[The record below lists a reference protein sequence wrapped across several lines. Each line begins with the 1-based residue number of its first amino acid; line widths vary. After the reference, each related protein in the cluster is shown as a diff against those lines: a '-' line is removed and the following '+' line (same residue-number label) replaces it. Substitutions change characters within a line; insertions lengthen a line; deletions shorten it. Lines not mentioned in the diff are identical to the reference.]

1 MKAEIMA
8 VGTEILLGEIVDTNS
23 AYIASHLPALGIDV
37 YFKHTVGDNLQRITD
52 VMRRALENSDV
63 LITSGGLGPTE
74 DDLTREAIC
83 AVFNEVPQIDPDLET
98 WLRGVFSSRGNAMPE
113 RNLKQAWLIPS
124 ARAIPNP
131 RGTAPGWWA
140 EKDGKIIVSMPGPP
154 AEMVTMWDNEVA
166 PELMRRAG
174 GSIIVSRTI
183 KTVGIGEGSV
193 DEMISPLL
201 KSTNPSIGVYARAD
215 GIHVR
220 IGAKAATQEEA
231 ETMIEPVAERLK
243 EILGP
248 AIWGYDEDSFE
259 GVVSRLLDEK
269 QVQLAVM
276 ESCTGGGLA
285 NVLTNVPG
293 ISASFRGG
301 IVSYATDVKELMGV
315 DHAIIAEH
323 SVISPEVA
331 MAMAVAVRERFG
343 ADIGIGV
350 TGVAGPD
357 PEDGHPVGE
366 VYIALAGSSRIA
378 NDSIS
383 LNYPS
388 SRENI
393 KRRAVT
399 QALMLLRR
407 ALIAAKPPA

>member
-1 MKAEIMA
+1 MA

-37 YFKHTVGDNLQRITD
+37 YFKHTVGDNLQRIVE
-52 VMRRALENSDV
+52 VMRRALENSDLV
-63 LITSGGLGPTE
+63 ITSGGLGPTE

-83 AVFNEVPQIDPDLET
+83 AVFNEVPQVDADLEA
-98 WLRGVFSSRGNAMPE
+98 WLRGVFGSRGNAMPE
-113 RNLKQAWLIPS
+113 RNLKQAWLIPC

-154 AEMVTMWDNEVA
+154 GEMVRMWDEEVA

-183 KTVGIGEGSV
+183 KTIGIGEGSL

-215 GIHVR
+215 GVHVR
-220 IGAKAATQEEA
+220 IGAKAGTKDEATN
-231 ETMIEPVAERLK
+231 MIEPVAERLK
-243 EILGP
+243 EILGD
-248 AIWGYDEDSFE
+248 AVWGYDEDSFE
-259 GVVSRLLDEK
+259 SVVAGLLSEK
-269 QVQLAVM
+269 DVQLAVM

-285 NVLTNVPG
+285 NILTNVPD
-293 ISASFRGG
+293 ISAHFRGG

-315 DHAIIAEH
+315 DPGIIEEYG
-323 SVISPEVA
+323 VISSQVA
-331 MAMAVAVRERFG
+331 MAMAVAVRERLNG
-343 ADIGIGV
+343 DIGIGI

-357 PEDGHPVGE
+357 PQDGHPAGE
-366 VYIALAGSSRIA
+366 VYIALAGNSRIA
-378 NDSIS
+378 NDAVS

-407 ALIAAKPPA
+407 ALLAAR

>member
-1 MKAEIMA
+1 MA

-23 AYIASHLPALGIDV
+23 AYIASRLPILGIDV

-52 VMRRALENSDV
+52 VMARALENSDLV
-63 LITSGGLGPTE
+63 ITTGGLGPTE

-83 AVFNEVPQIDPDLET
+83 AVMGEVPRVDPDLEA
-98 WLRGVFSSRGNAMPE
+98 WLRNVFSSRGNPMPE

-131 RGTAPGWWA
+131 RGTAPGWWV

-154 AEMVTMWDNEVA
+154 GEMMRMWDDEVA
-166 PELMRRAG
+166 PELMHRAG
-174 GSIIVSRTI
+174 GSIIVSRTV

-193 DEMISPLL
+193 DEMISDLL
-201 KSTNPSIGVYARAD
+201 KSTNPSIGVYARPD

-220 IGAKAATQEEA
+220 IGAKAATRAEA
-231 ETMIEPVAERLK
+231 ETMIEPVERRVR
-243 EILGP
+243 EILGD
-248 AIWGYDEDSFE
+248 AVWGSDDDSFE
-259 GVVSRLLDEK
+259 GVVTRLLNEK
-269 QVQLAVM
+269 DVQLAVM

-285 NVLTNVPG
+285 NVLTNVPS
-293 ISASFRGG
+293 ISTHFRGG
-301 IVSYATDVKELMGV
+301 IVSYATDVKEMMGV
-315 DHAIIAEH
+315 DPAIIEAH
-323 SVISPEVA
+323 GVISAEVA
-331 MAMAVAVRERFG
+331 MAMAVAVRERLV
-343 ADIGIGV
+343 ADIGIGI

-357 PEDGHPVGE
+357 SQEGHPPGE
-366 VYIALAGSSRIA
+366 VYIALAGDSRIA
-378 NDSIS
+378 NDTIS

-407 ALIAAKPPA
+407 ALLASR